1 MSQER
6 TDEARP
12 ENRRDEVSPVD
23 VEWCYDAVEDVSR
36 TFALTVAELR
46 EPMSRDI
53 CVGYLLCRVADTVE
67 DAGHIPPAEKHALLR
82 CYERALDP
90 EADATVASFRE
101 RIAEWIPEE
110 PNDDWTVVAESPRIA
125 RTFEALEPTSKRAIR
140 PPVRELVSGM
150 AMFVDRYADQGGLR
164 LRTLEELEEYCWYAA
179 GTVGTLVTGLL
190 SRNVDPSVRETLH
203 NNARSFALLLQL
215 VNVAKDVAVDYE
227 EENNV
232 YLPQEFLEDHQLAT
246 EDITDPEKGE
256 AFSPVIQRV
265 VDRAEGYL
273 DGAQRWLEA
282 MPEIRG
288 NTLSAWAIPFLL
300 AVGTIREL
308 EERPEDVIREGD
320 VKVSRPEVY
329 AVMNSF
335 AGSEDPSVAD
345 LRTKM
350 RRRPLHEQ

>member
-6 TDEARP
+6 ADEAPRGDHAG
-12 ENRRDEVSPVD
+12 EASQADL
-23 VEWCYDAVEDVSR
+23 EWCYDAVEDVSR

-46 EPMSRDI
+46 EPMSRNI

-67 DAGHIPPAEKHALLR
+67 DAGHVPPEEKHALLR
-82 CYERALDP
+82 CYGRALDP
-90 EADATVASFRE
+90 EAETGIGTFRE
-101 RIAEWIPEE
+101 RVAEWIPDD
-110 PNDDWTVVAESPRIA
+110 PGDDWTVVAESPRIV
-125 RTFEALEPTSKRAIR
+125 RTFDALDPASKRAIR
-140 PPVRELVSGM
+140 PPVLELVSGM
-150 AMFVDRYADQGGLR
+150 AMFVDRYADDGGLR
-164 LRTLEELEEYCWYAA
+164 LRTFEELEEYCWYAA

-232 YLPQEFLEDHQLAT
+232 YLPREFLEDHELDT
-246 EDITDPEKGE
+246 EDIDDPDKGE
-256 AFSPVIQRV
+256 AFGPVIRRV

-320 VKVSRPEVY
+320 VKVSRSEVY

-335 AGSEDPSVAD
+335 AGGEDPSVAD
-345 LRTKM
+345 LRARM

>member
-6 TDEARP
+6 TNEAPHRSHAK
-12 ENRRDEVSPVD
+12 EVRETD
-23 VEWCYDAVEDVSR
+23 LQWCYDAVEDVSR
-36 TFALTVAELR
+36 TFALTVAELE

-67 DAGHIPPAEKHALLR
+67 DAGHVPAEEKHALLR
-82 CYERALDP
+82 CYARVFDP
-90 EADATVASFRE
+90 DDETTVAAFRE
-101 RIAEWIPEE
+101 RVAEWIPEN
-110 PNDDWTVVAESPRIA
+110 PNDDWTVVAESPRIV

-140 PPVRELVSGM
+140 PPVRELIEGM
-150 AMFVDRYADQGGLR
+150 AMFVDRHASHGGLR
-164 LRTLEELEEYCWYAA
+164 LHTLEELEEYCWYAA

-190 SRNVDPSVRETLH
+190 SRNVDPSVRDTLR

-215 VNVAKDVAVDYE
+215 VNVAKDVSTDYE

-232 YLPQEFLEDHQLAT
+232 YLPQEFLEAQQLET
-246 EDITDPEKGE
+246 EDISDPDKSE
-256 AFSPVIQRV
+256 AFGHVIRRV
-265 VDRAEGYL
+265 VNRAEGYL

-282 MPEIRG
+282 MPEVRG

-320 VKVSRPEVY
+320 IKVSRPEVY

-335 AGSEDPSVAD
+335 ENGEEPSVAD
-345 LRTKM
+345 LRAKM
-350 RRRPLHEQ
+350 RKRPLHEH

>member
-6 TDEARP
+6 TDDTPRGTRP
-12 ENRRDEVSPVD
+12 DEPSPAD
-23 VEWCYDAVEDVSR
+23 LEWCYDAVEDVSR

-53 CVGYLLCRVADTVE
+53 CIGYLLCRVADTVE
-67 DAGHIPPAEKHALLR
+67 DAGHIPPGEKHALLQ
-82 CYERALDP
+82 CYGHALDP
-90 EADATVASFRE
+90 ESEETVGAFRA
-101 RIAEWIPEE
+101 RVAEWIPED
-110 PNDDWTVVAESPRIA
+110 PDDDWTVVAESPRIV
-125 RTFEALEPTSKRAIR
+125 RTFEALEPAAKRAIR
-140 PPVRELVSGM
+140 PPVQELVSGM
-150 AMFVDRYADQGGLR
+150 AMFVERYADDGGLR
-164 LRTLEELEEYCWYAA
+164 LHTLEELEEYCWYAA

-215 VNVAKDVAVDYE
+215 VNVAKDVAIDYE

-232 YLPQEFLEDHQLAT
+232 YLPREFLEDHELAT
-246 EDITDPEKGE
+246 EDITDPEKGD
-256 AFSPVIQRV
+256 AFGPVIQRV

-320 VKVSRPEVY
+320 VKVTRPEVY
-329 AVMNSF
+329 AVMNAF
-335 AGSEDPSVAD
+335 GSEEDPSLAD
-345 LRTKM
+345 LRAKV
-350 RRRPLHEQ
+350 RRQPLHEH

>member
-1 MSQER
+1 MSRKR
-6 TDEARP
+6 TDEAPR
-12 ENRRDEVSPVD
+12 ERRRDEVSRAD
-23 VEWCYDAVEDVSR
+23 LEWCYDA
-36 TFALTVAELR
+36 
-46 EPMSRDI
+46 
-53 CVGYLLCRVADTVE
+53 VE
-67 DAGHIPPAEKHALLR
+67 DAGHIPPAEKRDLLQWYGR
-82 CYERALDP
+82 VLDP
-90 EADATVASFRE
+90 EAEATVAAFEE
-101 RIAEWIPEE
+101 RVAEWIPED
-110 PNDDWTVVAESPRIA
+110 PNDDWAVVAESARVV
-125 RTFEALEPTSKRAIR
+125 RTFEALDPASTRAIR

-150 AMFVDRYADQGGLR
+150 AMFVDRYADHGGLR
-164 LRTLEELEEYCWYAA
+164 LRTFEELEEYCWYAA

-215 VNVAKDVAVDYE
+215 VNVAKDVVVDYE

-232 YLPQEFLEDHQLAT
+232 YLPREFLEDHQLDT
-246 EDITDPEKGE
+246 DDIDDPDKGD
-256 AFSPVIQRV
+256 AFGPVIQRV

-308 EERPEDVIREGD
+308 EERPEEVIREGD
-320 VKVSRPEVY
+320 VKVSRSEVY

-335 AGSEDPSVAD
+335 AGGEDPSLAD
-345 LRTKM
+345 LRAKI
-350 RRRPLHEQ
+350 RRRPLHEH

>member
-232 YLPQEFLEDHQLAT
+232 YLPQELLDRHGLAVA
-246 EDITDPEKGE
+246 DIADPTRAE
-256 AFSPVIQRV
+256 AFAPAIRNIVA
-265 VDRAEGYL
+265 RAEENL
-273 DGAQRWLEA
+273 DGAQAWLET
-282 MPEIRG
+282 MPTVRG
-288 NTLSAWAIPFLL
+288 NSRSAWVIPFLL
-300 AVGTIREL
+300 AVATLREL
-308 EERPEDVIREGD
+308 ADRPEDVIATGGVKISRAEVGAIIEAARGGTETDLGRLRER
-320 VKVSRPEVY
+320 VASRPL
-329 AVMNSF
+329 
-335 AGSEDPSVAD
+335 GTD
-345 LRTKM
+345 
-350 RRRPLHEQ
+350 